1 MSKNNKIKF
10 QYDGYETICILCGEF
25 IGKAVCNPKDYDM
38 YSVRTGENI
47 AFTRA
52 QIKMLQAEKREMR
65 IKLEALLHLQST
77 IKNSKHYNIKGY
89 VENRISN
96 HITIYYNDILNI
108 QEDIEDLRKILKDYI
123 DGKEKIYQK
132 IRKQK

>member
-10 QYDGYETICILCGEF
+10 QYDGYETICILYGEF
-25 IGKAVCNPKDYDM
+25 VGKAVCDPKDYDM
-38 YSVRTGENI
+38 YSVLTGENI

-52 QIKMLQAEKREMR
+52 QIKMLQAEKKEVKA
-65 IKLEALLHLQST
+65 KLKALLHLQST
-77 IKNSKHYNIKGY
+77 IKNSKHYNLKGY
-89 VENRISN
+89 TENRISN
-96 HITIYYNDILNI
+96 HIAIYHNDILNI
-108 QEDIEDLRKILKDYI
+108 QEDIEDLKQILKNYI

>member
-10 QYDGYETICILCGEF
+10 QYHEYETICILCGEF
-25 IGKAVCNPKDYDM
+25 VGKAVCDPKDYDM
-38 YSVRTGENI
+38 YSKITGENI

-52 QIKMLQAEKREMR
+52 QIKMLQSEKKEVRA
-65 IKLEALLHLQST
+65 KLEALLHLQST
-77 IKNSKHYNIKGY
+77 IKNSKHYNVKGY

-132 IRKQK
+132 IREQK